1 MTSATLNGSALG
13 ELQAAFGGELIQ
25 PDAPGFEEARAI
37 FNAMVSTRPGLIARC
52 TGVSDVIAALRF
64 ARDNQLDVSVR
75 GGGHSVTGHALCD
88 GGVVIDVGPMK
99 GVRVDPGRK
108 TAWVQAGCNWGE
120 LDRETQ
126 AYGLAV
132 PGGRVPSTGVA
143 GLTLG
148 GGSGWIERKCG
159 YTVDNLIAADMVT
172 ADGRAVVT
180 KQDNNSDLL
189 WGLKGGGG
197 NFGVVT
203 AFEFQLH
210 DVGPIMLGGMMMFP
224 AERATEI
231 LRFYRDYIAAA
242 PDEVGGATAILT
254 APPEEFVPEPVRGKP
269 VIGVIW
275 SYVGPVEEGEQH
287 LKPLRELGPA
297 IDMVQPMPY
306 LVVQQ
311 LIAGGNQPG
320 NQQYWKAGFLRELTD
335 DASDQWVSHA
345 TDIASPFTSS
355 IMLPLGGAVARAG
368 EDDTPLGFRDARWNY
383 HILSQWPDPAEQ
395 ERQVAWTRAFAEAMA
410 PSSLDGVY
418 LNFQAD
424 ETGDLVERS
433 FGPEKY
439 ARLQELK
446 DRYDPD
452 NVFHHN
458 MNIRPSGKAA
468 ATA

>member
-25 PDAPGFEEARAI
+25 PDAPGYDEARSI
-37 FNAMVSTRPGLIARC
+37 FNAMVDRRPALIARC
-52 TGVSDVIAALRF
+52 QGVSDVIAALRF
-64 ARDNQLDVSVR
+64 ARDNDLEVSVR

-88 GGVVIDVGPMK
+88 GGVCIDVGPMK
-99 GVRVDPGRK
+99 GVRVDPARK

-132 PGGRVPSTGVA
+132 TGGRVPITGVA

-159 YTVDNLIAADMVT
+159 YTADNLIAADVVT
-172 ADGRAVVT
+172 ADGRVVVASA
-180 KQDNNSDLL
+180 DENADLL
-189 WGLKGGGG
+189 WALKGGGG
-197 NFGVVT
+197 NFGIVT

-224 AERATEI
+224 AERAGEV
-231 LRFYRDYIAAA
+231 LRFYRDYIRSA

-254 APPEEFVPEPVRGKP
+254 APPEEFVPEEIRGKP

-275 SYVGPVEEGEQH
+275 CYVGPVEEGEVH
-287 LKPLRELGPA
+287 AKPLRELGPA
-297 IDMVQPMPY
+297 LDIVQPMPY
-306 LVVQQ
+306 LVVQR
-311 LIAGGNQPG
+311 LIEGGNQPG
-320 NQQYWKAGFLRELTD
+320 NQQYWKAGFIKELTD
-335 DASDQWVSHA
+335 DGIDQWVSHA
-345 TDIASPFTSS
+345 CNVASPFTAS

-368 EDDTPLGFRDARWNY
+368 EDDSPLGFRDVGWNY
-383 HILSQWPDPAEQ
+383 HILSQWPDPADE
-395 ERQVAWTRAFAEAMA
+395 ERQVAWTREFAEAMA
-410 PSSLDGVY
+410 PFSLDGVY

-424 ETGDLVERS
+424 ETGDLVQRS
-433 FGPEKY
+433 FGPEAY
-439 ARLQELK
+439 SRLQELK

-452 NVFHHN
+452 NVFHNN
-458 MNIRPSGKAA
+458 MNIKPTAA
-468 ATA
+468 GVTA

>member
-64 ARDNQLDVSVR
+64 ARDNDLDVSVR

-99 GVRVDPGRK
+99 GVRVDPARK

-132 PGGRVPSTGVA
+132 TGGRVPDTGVA

-159 YTVDNLIAADMVT
+159 YTVDSLISADVVT
-172 ADGRAVVT
+172 ADGRVVVASE
-180 KQDNNSDLL
+180 DENPELL

-210 DVGPIMLGGMMMFP
+210 EVGPIMLGGMMMFP
-224 AERATEI
+224 GERATEV
-231 LRFYRDYIAAA
+231 LRFYRDYIAEA
-242 PDEVGGATAILT
+242 PDEVGGATAIIT
-254 APPEEFVPEPVRGKP
+254 APPEDFVPEPVRGKP
-269 VIGVIW
+269 
-275 SYVGPVEEGEQH
+275 
-287 LKPLRELGPA
+287 R
-297 IDMVQPMPY
+297 
-306 LVVQQ
+306 
-311 LIAGGNQPG
+311 
-320 NQQYWKAGFLRELTD
+320 
-335 DASDQWVSHA
+335 
-345 TDIASPFTSS
+345 
-355 IMLPLGGAVARAG
+355 
-368 EDDTPLGFRDARWNY
+368 
-383 HILSQWPDPAEQ
+383 
-395 ERQVAWTRAFAEAMA
+395 
-410 PSSLDGVY
+410 
-418 LNFQAD
+418 
-424 ETGDLVERS
+424 
-433 FGPEKY
+433 
-439 ARLQELK
+439 
-446 DRYDPD
+446 
-452 NVFHHN
+452 
-458 MNIRPSGKAA
+458 
-468 ATA
+468 